1 MAFWHELIQ
10 AKTMV
15 PVFMVHLAQRH
26 STIHQSWVGMTH
38 ALVSYMLHVFF
49 WFYHEEENFY
59 NIKLW
64 LYTADKCFILAMM
77 WGFHYHFEPNS
88 AKIAAFPVILDMG
101 QIMVY
106 QQDYFLKTRF
116 AYFDIFLL
124 VYITLV
130 SFLMM
135 FFMKKYQKMAFGI
148 ILLFCM
154 VGYKLEIHGL
164 MHLLLAPGFWLCYD
178 EIKMRTKQEEKKF
191 IISTNNKKEHEL

>member
-1 MAFWHELIQ
+1 MASWYELIE

-15 PVFMVHLAQRH
+15 PVFMVHLAQLH
-26 STIHQSWVGMTH
+26 NTTHQSWVGMIH
-38 ALVSYMLHVFF
+38 SFISYMMHLSF
-49 WFYHEEENFY
+49 WWIHHHEDFY
-59 NIKLW
+59 NLKLY
-64 LYTADKCFILAMM
+64 LYIADKCFILAMM
-77 WGFHYHFEPNS
+77 WGFHHHFEPGS
-88 AKIAAFPVILDMG
+88 AKIVALPVALDIS
-101 QIMVY
+101 QIVLY

-148 ILLFCM
+148 MLLLCM

-164 MHLLLAPGFWLCYD
+164 MHLLLAPGFWLCYE
-178 EIKMRTKQEEKKF
+178 EINTKTRRKKINHF
-191 IISTNNKKEHEL
+191 HK